1 MESLFTGDV
10 FYSAPLRQKKSRR
23 TQPFPKASSAQLL
36 HTVFFFFCI
45 NNGPN
50 NVFCFLFFL
59 RFCLRWHTS
68 LTFSQSYPQFTALTA
83 NETKQSRESKVLKPN
98 IKHRKKMK
106 RGQARSHKGT
116 KQGHRRGKKRKKKE
130 MKSEVKTPTLF
141 PRDQW
146 TNETLGC
153 TEERVEKTD
162 NDRKWKIKHDTQGCS
177 LQNKT
182 WPDSVKWTNINSWFA
197 VSSCCCIN

>member
-10 FYSAPLRQKKSRR
+10 FYSAPLRQKKEQEDA
-23 TQPFPKASSAQLL
+23 TFPKGQQR
-36 HTVFFFFCI
+36 TVSTHCFFFFVLTMDQI
-45 NNGPN
+45 MFF
-50 NVFCFLFFL
+50 VFCFFL

-116 KQGHRRGKKRKKKE
+116 KQGHRREKKERKKKWR
-130 MKSEVKTPTLF
+130 VKWKHQLYSLG
-141 PRDQW
+141 
-146 TNETLGC
+146 TNEQMKHWGV
-153 TEERVEKTD
+153 R
-162 NDRKWKIKHDTQGCS
+162 RKGSRKQTTTGSGK
-177 LQNKT
+177 
-182 WPDSVKWTNINSWFA
+182 
-197 VSSCCCIN
+197 